1 MTCYYCLHNIKDKK
15 CELDVEGYPLPA
27 STECRHFE
35 FDSGPPNEDDIDEDY
50 NDIDEGDCE
59 GVGDGASCP
68 TCSHWGGEGL
78 CCLTL
83 SQEETKKRT

>member
-35 FDSGPPNEDDIDEDY
+35 FDSGPPNEDDIDFLDLGEEWYEHYERDED
-50 NDIDEGDCE
+50 
-59 GVGDGASCP
+59 
-68 TCSHWGGEGL
+68 
-78 CCLTL
+78 
-83 SQEETKKRT
+83 EEEL